1 MMDMS
6 QLTVSRVAEQVGVSP
21 DTLRYYEKIGLMPET
36 ERSASGYRLYGD
48 GAVERLRFI
57 KRAQRFGLRLEAIG
71 QLLDIRQRGLCA
83 CGRTRRL
90 LEDRVAELDEEM
102 SSLARLRHD
111 ICQMIG
117 EPAGSAEPGLAM
129 LRRPGPDQ
137 GQVTTPQTTPQQ
149 GEAKMSENAR
159 ECGCASEP
167 TTKTSDECTCGCD
180 RTGEQDTKEGVV
192 S

>member
-1 MMDMS
+1 MS

-21 DTLRYYEKIGLMPET
+21 DTLRYYERIGLMPET

-48 GAVERLRFI
+48 EAVERVHFI

-71 QLLDIRQRGLCA
+71 QLLEIRQRGLCA

-117 EPAGSAEPGLAM
+117 EPAGSTEPGLAM
-129 LRRPGPDQ
+129 LRRPRPDQ

-149 GEAKMSENAR
+149 GESRMSENAC
-159 ECGCASEP
+159 ECGCGSEP
-167 TTKTSDECTCGCD
+167 ATKTNDECSCGCD
-180 RTGEQDTKEGVV
+180 RTGEQDTEEGVV